1 MDRGEYMMAQSK
13 MASGLEASANTLSG
27 YFISLALWMFV
38 AGPMF
43 GYEVSIDKGIGL
55 TLLFTI
61 TSLMRSYVWRR
72 WFTNKLNH
80 WLNDRFPG
88 ADV

>member
-1 MDRGEYMMAQSK
+1 MAQTK
-13 MASGLEASANTLSG
+13 IASGLEASANTLSG
-27 YFISLALWMFV
+27 YGISLALWMFV

-61 TSLMRSYVWRR
+61 TSLIRSYIWRR
-72 WFTNKLNH
+72 WFTKHSNR
-80 WLNDRFPG
+80 WLDRWFPD
-88 ADV
+88 APV